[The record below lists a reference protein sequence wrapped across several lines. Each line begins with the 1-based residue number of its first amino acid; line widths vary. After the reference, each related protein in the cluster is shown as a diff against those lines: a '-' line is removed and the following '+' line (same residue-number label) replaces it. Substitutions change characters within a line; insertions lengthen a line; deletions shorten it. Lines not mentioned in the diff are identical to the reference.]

1 MMNTNTTERQFEKYT
16 TRTTNRKFN
25 LVFAQQSFVLGK
37 KQVDIIV
44 YKNGGMIGDQSLS
57 IPSYYVSVNKHSLNK
72 FETSKVLTKQ
82 YDRFDD
88 AIRLY
93 NNLLQQY
100 NKAGYG
106 SGEVVKKDIKQFWN
120 GYFEQSVVYRTKATS
135 DQLIDDI
142 VLSISNV
149 VDNVAIN
156 YIQQYRQPIVDIV
169 EQLGI
174 AKASLR
180 DITDKV
186 TYQSGS
192 MIFDKCF
199 NKWNKL
205 ATELVKPNDVFGNVS
220 IPICNINIVNNVT
233 QKFRLYSN
241 YCDRYQ

>member
-57 IPSYYVSVNKHSLNK
+57 IPTYYVSVNKHSLNK
-72 FETSKVLTKQ
+72 FESSKVLTKQ

-93 NNLLQQY
+93 NDLLQKY
-100 NKAGYG
+100 NQAGYG
-106 SGEVVKKDIKQFWN
+106 SGNVVKKDIKQFWN
-120 GYFEQSVVYRTKATS
+120 GYFDQSVTYRTKSTS

-142 VLSISNV
+142 VIAISGV

-156 YIQQYRQPIVDIV
+156 YIQQYRQSILDIIDM
-169 EQLGI
+169 LGT
-174 AKASLR
+174 AKVSLR
-180 DITDKV
+180 DITDKT
-186 TYQSGS
+186 TYKGGS
-192 MIFDKCF
+192 LLFDKCF
-199 NKWNKL
+199 NRWNKL
-205 ATELVKPNDVFGNVS
+205 AAELSKPNDVFGNVT
-220 IPICNINIVNNVT
+220 IPICNLNVINKVT